1 MTQVSQSGVPARY
14 WHSLEDGRI
23 QCDLCP
29 RYCRLAE
36 GQQGF
41 CFVRSHRDGQLWLDA
56 YGRSTGFSVDPVE
69 KKPLNHFLPGSRI
82 LSFGTAG
89 CNLGCRFCQ
98 NWHMSKS
105 RESEQLS
112 ETASPEDIAQLAL
125 RLKCSSVAFT
135 YNDPVIFLEYAV
147 DTARACHDLGIRT
160 AAVTAAYI
168 CEEARRE
175 FFDHMDAVNVDLKA
189 FDDHFYRRLC
199 SGRLDPVLD
208 SLRYLVHETEVWTEI
223 TTLLIPELNDS
234 DEELN
239 ALASWVVKELGPQ
252 VPLHFTAFHPDWR
265 MADHPATPL
274 ATLHRARDIAL
285 EAGLQF
291 VYTGN
296 RSDPVGA
303 RTHCPSCEMLL
314 IERSGFQ
321 VLSDHLGPQG
331 HCPACKQ
338 LIPGIFA

>member
-1 MTQVSQSGVPARY
+1 MTQVPYSGVPARY

-41 CFVRSHRDGQLWLDA
+41 CFVRSHRGGQMWLDA
-56 YGRSTGFSVDPVE
+56 YGRSTGFAVDPIE

-89 CNLGCRFCQ
+89 CNLGCRYCQ

-105 RESEQLS
+105 RETERLS
-112 ETASPEDIAQLAL
+112 ETASPEEIAQAAK
-125 RLKCSSVAFT
+125 RLDCHSVAFT

-147 DTARACHDLGIRT
+147 DTARACHELGLRT
-160 AAVTAAYI
+160 VAVTAAYI
-168 CEEARRE
+168 CDEPRRE

-208 SLRYLVHETEVWTEI
+208 NLRYLVKETEVWTEI
-223 TTLLIPELNDS
+223 TTLLIPDINDS
-234 DEELN
+234 DEELS
-239 ALASWVVKELGPQ
+239 ALVSWILKELGTQ
-252 VPLHFTAFHPDWR
+252 VPLHFTAFHPDFR
-265 MADHPATPL
+265 MTDHAATPL
-274 ATLHRARDIAL
+274 RTLHRARDIAL
-285 EAGLQF
+285 DAGMQY

-296 RSDPVGA
+296 RVDPAGA
-303 RTHCPSCEMLL
+303 GTRCPSCKTTL
-314 IERSGFQ
+314 IERSGFR
-321 VLSDHLGPQG
+321 VLNDHLGEQN
-331 HCPACKQ
+331 HCPNCGQ
-338 LIPGIFA
+338 SIPGVFA